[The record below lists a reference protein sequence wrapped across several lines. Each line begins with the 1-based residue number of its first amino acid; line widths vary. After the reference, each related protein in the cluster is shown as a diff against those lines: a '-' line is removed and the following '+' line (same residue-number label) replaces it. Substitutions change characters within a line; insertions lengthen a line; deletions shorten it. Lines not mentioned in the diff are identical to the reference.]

1 MAEKKKA
8 GRPLGSQNKIGK
20 DQKEFIKGLLGETQ
34 EEFRDAFLYYAKS
47 AASNI
52 ENRSKF
58 VNLSIELSKMIVPKP
73 IEADISVNESNFKK
87 LMGLCA
93 QWDDDV

>member
-8 GRPLGSQNKIGK
+8 GRPLGSQNKVGK

-47 AASNI
+47 SSSNI
-52 ENRSKF
+52 ESRSKF

-73 IEADISVNESNFKK
+73 IEADVTVNESNFKK

-93 QWDDDV
+93 QWDDEV